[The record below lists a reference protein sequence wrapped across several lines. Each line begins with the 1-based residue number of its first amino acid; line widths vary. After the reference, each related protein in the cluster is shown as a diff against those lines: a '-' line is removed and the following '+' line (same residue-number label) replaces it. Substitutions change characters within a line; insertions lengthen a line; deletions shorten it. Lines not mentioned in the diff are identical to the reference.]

1 LADVAKDA
9 KQIKAAHAKKP
20 VTDEDIES
28 KKRPLPGLNMEDTD
42 DSSENIEAIGK
53 FKEQLNERETEQAI
67 HNWYDEYDEMLAA
80 AVRESLEM
88 RDQRE
93 STSYHGDKLCQQG
106 VMRDNRM
113 VTGLHSAGFHQDPL
127 LNQSVQSALRL
138 VQGPQR

>member
-1 LADVAKDA
+1 
-9 KQIKAAHAKKP
+9 
-20 VTDEDIES
+20 
-28 KKRPLPGLNMEDTD
+28 MEDTD
-42 DSSENIEAIGK
+42 DSGENIEAIGK
-53 FKEQLNERETEQAI
+53 FNEQHNERETEQAI

-106 VMRDNRM
+106 VSYKRCQERRQTEIRGNRHDQFVMRNNRM

-127 LNQSVQSALRL
+127 WNQSVQSALRL